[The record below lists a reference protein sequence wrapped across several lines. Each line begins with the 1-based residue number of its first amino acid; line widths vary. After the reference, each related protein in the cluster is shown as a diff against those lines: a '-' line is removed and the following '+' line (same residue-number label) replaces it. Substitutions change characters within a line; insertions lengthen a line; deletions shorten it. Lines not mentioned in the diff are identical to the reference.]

1 MIKKAEAIDVD
12 WYLEEKTAHA
22 ILLCAVRV
30 QTLRTEPR
38 GPPSSGIV
46 RCQCYHL
53 NPASVILIWAQLYTF
68 LYVSYIGVATD

>member
-1 MIKKAEAIDVD
+1 MVKKAAAIDVD

-22 ILLCAVRV
+22 IRWAVRV

-46 RCQCYHL
+46 
-53 NPASVILIWAQLYTF
+53 
-68 LYVSYIGVATD
+68 